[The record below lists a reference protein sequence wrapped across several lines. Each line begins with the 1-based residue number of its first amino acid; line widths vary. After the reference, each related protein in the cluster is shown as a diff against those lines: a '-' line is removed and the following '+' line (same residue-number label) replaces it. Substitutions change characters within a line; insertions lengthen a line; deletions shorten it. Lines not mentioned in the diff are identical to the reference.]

1 VKKWK
6 QIDDCNEKPACNSRR
21 EQMVTLPTIIQ
32 PSPEVPHGGFQFEL
46 HPHVSDPAGYRV
58 VFVILLDGDLVMS
71 PEHLGVALMTSV
83 LRRGGFT
90 VRIVEV
96 KTNEHQQAL
105 EQLKAYDP
113 KLVCF
118 TLMSLNVES
127 CKSFC
132 AMLKQE
138 MPQVIVACG
147 GPAGTYAG
155 DQVLAHIP
163 EIDVVAVGEGEPTI
177 WQLLQHLYL
186 GEPLD
191 SCAGIVFRKPDGT
204 IQKTPL
210 RSLMHN
216 LDTLPFPARDQFEQH
231 GRDLEYMRISTSR
244 GCVARCTFCSAPNVS
259 NMIQKGKAWRG
270 RSVESVLQELKE
282 LVGRYNYRTFDFIDS
297 TFEDPD
303 GGKLGKGR
311 IRKIA
316 EGILNAKLNIYYNC
330 CMRAENWKD
339 DDNELLDLLFRSGL
353 EKVNVGIESGTA
365 EELDLWDKRA
375 TVEDNVRIIR
385 LLREHGIYL
394 AMGFIQ
400 FHPYSTVDTLRAN
413 ALFLKNHNGHNLR
426 RLTERL
432 EIYPG
437 TVIVPKLDKDG
448 LLEDDYKTTLHHFAY
463 RFKDER
469 VAKLAKHFASLY
481 NNEDF
486 HQNGVIT
493 EQSSVYKFETFN
505 VVLETYIS
513 RTRRAFGHIDAV
525 QDELHAFRSRVLEI
539 RRELA
544 DFNYN
549 FFMSN
554 LEAVLEDRLTPED
567 RLKDLR
573 EIESI
578 FPAKMEE
585 IRVMQLRMGKKLN
598 RQGVDLSQI
607 ASTIVAP
614 DGNGAPRTYTG
625 AAPCW

>member
-1 VKKWK
+1 
-6 QIDDCNEKPACNSRR
+6 
-21 EQMVTLPTIIQ
+21 MVTLPVVIA
-32 PSPEVPHGGFQFEL
+32 PSAPVPNGDFKFEL
-46 HPHVSDPAGYRV
+46 HPQVTDPAGYRV
-58 VFVILLDGDLVMS
+58 AFVVLLDGDLVMS

-90 VRIVEV
+90 VRIFEI
-96 KTNEHQQAL
+96 KTHQHKNAL
-105 EQLKAYDP
+105 RQLKAYGP

-132 AMLKQE
+132 TLLKKE
-138 MPQVIVACG
+138 LPDAVIACG

-163 EIDVVAVGEGEPTI
+163 EIDVVAVGEGEPTV
-177 WQLLQHLYL
+177 WDLVQRLYL

-191 SCAGIVFRKPDGT
+191 SCAGIVYRKSDGT
-204 IQKTPL
+204 VHRAPL
-210 RSLMHN
+210 RALMHN
-216 LDTLPFPARDQFEQH
+216 LDALPFPARDQFEQN
-231 GRDLEYMRISTSR
+231 GNDLEYMRISTSR

-270 RSVESVLQELKE
+270 RSVESVLEELKE
-282 LVGRYNYRTFDFIDS
+282 LVGRYNYRTYDFIDS

-303 GGKLGKGR
+303 GGKLGKTR
-311 IRKIA
+311 VRKIA
-316 EGILNAKLNIYYNC
+316 QGILDAKLNIYYNC
-330 CMRAENWKD
+330 CMRAENWSD

-400 FHPYSTVDTLRAN
+400 FHPYSTVDTLRSN

-437 TVIVPKLDKDG
+437 TVIVSKLEKDG
-448 LLEDDYKTTLHHFAY
+448 LLEDEYKTTLHHFAY
-463 RFKDER
+463 GFKDER
-469 VAKLAKHFASLY
+469 VALLAKHFASLY

-486 HQNGVIT
+486 HEHGVIT

-513 RTRRAFGHIDAV
+513 RTRRAFGHIAAV
-525 QDELHAFRSRVLEI
+525 EEELRAFRSRVLEI

-554 LEAVLEDRLTPED
+554 LEAVLADKLSPQDRM
-567 RLKDLR
+567 KDLR

-578 FPAKMEE
+578 FPAKMNE

-598 RQGVDLSQI
+598 RWGIDLSQI
-607 ASTIVAP
+607 ASSIQVP
-614 DGNGAPRTYTG
+614 DTSGAPRTYTG
-625 AAPCW
+625 GAPCW

>member
-1 VKKWK
+1 
-6 QIDDCNEKPACNSRR
+6 
-21 EQMVTLPTIIQ
+21 MVTLPAVIA
-32 PSPEVPHGGFQFEL
+32 PSAPVPNGDFKFEL
-46 HPHVSDPAGYRV
+46 HPQVTDPAGYRV
-58 VFVILLDGDLVMS
+58 AFVILLDGDLVMS

-90 VRIVEV
+90 VRIFEI
-96 KTNEHQQAL
+96 KTTDHENAI

-132 AMLKQE
+132 TLLKKE
-138 MPQVIVACG
+138 LPAVVIACG

-155 DQVLAHIP
+155 DQVLGQIP
-163 EIDVVAVGEGEPTI
+163 EIDVVAVGEGEPTV
-177 WQLLQHLYL
+177 WELVQRLYL
-186 GEPLD
+186 GEALD
-191 SCAGIVFRKPDGT
+191 SCTGIVYRKPDGA
-204 IQKTPL
+204 IHRTPL
-210 RSLMHN
+210 RALMHN
-216 LDTLPFPARDQFEQH
+216 LDALPFPARDQFEQN
-231 GRDLEYMRISTSR
+231 GNDLEYMRISTSR

-270 RSVESVLQELKE
+270 RSVESVLEELKE
-282 LVGRYNYRTFDFIDS
+282 LVSRYNYRTFDFIDS

-303 GGKLGKGR
+303 GGKLGKTR
-311 IRKIA
+311 IRRIA
-316 EGILNAKLNIYYNC
+316 QGILDAKLNIYYNC
-330 CMRAENWKD
+330 CMRAENWSD

-353 EKVNVGIESGTA
+353 EKVNVGIESGTQ

-437 TVIVPKLDKDG
+437 TVIVSKLEKDG
-448 LLEDDYKTTLHHFAY
+448 LLDEEYKTTLHHFAY

-469 VAKLAKHFASLY
+469 VALLARHFASLY
-481 NNEDF
+481 NNEHF
-486 HQNGVIT
+486 HEHGVIT
-493 EQSSVYKFETFN
+493 EQSSVYRFETFN

-513 RTRRAFGHIDAV
+513 RTRRAFGHIPLMEE
-525 QDELHAFRSRVLEI
+525 ELHTFRSRVLEI

-554 LEAVLEDRLTPED
+554 LEAVLEDNLTPED
-567 RLKDLR
+567 RMKHIR

-578 FPAKMEE
+578 FPARMNE
-585 IRVMQLRMGKKLN
+585 IRVMQLRMGKRLN
-598 RQGVDLSQI
+598 RWGIDLNQI
-607 ASTIVAP
+607 ASSIQVP
-614 DGNGAPRTYTG
+614 DTNGAPRTYTG
-625 AAPCW
+625 GAPCW

>member
-1 VKKWK
+1 
-6 QIDDCNEKPACNSRR
+6 
-21 EQMVTLPTIIQ
+21 MVTLPNIIQ
-32 PSPEVPHGGFQFEL
+32 PSPAALPGDFQFKL
-46 HPHVSDPAGYRV
+46 HPNVIKPAGYRV
-58 VFVILLDGDLVMS
+58 TFVILLDGDLVMS

-90 VRIVEV
+90 ARILEI
-96 KTNEHQQAL
+96 KTNEHQQGL
-105 EQLKAYDP
+105 EQLKEQDP
-113 KLVCF
+113 HLVCF

-127 CKSFC
+127 CKGFC
-132 AMLKQE
+132 TMLRQE
-138 MPQVIVACG
+138 LPHVVIACG

-155 DQVLAHIP
+155 DQILAHIP
-163 EIDVVAVGEGEPTI
+163 QIDVVAVGEGEPTI
-177 WQLLQHLYL
+177 WELVQRLYT

-191 SCAGIVFRKPDGT
+191 SCTGIILRNPDGT
-204 IQKTPL
+204 IQKTPV
-210 RSLMHN
+210 RPLMHN
-216 LDTLPFPARDQFEQH
+216 LDALPFPARDQFEQH
-231 GRDLEYMRISTSR
+231 GHDLEYMRISTSR

-270 RSVESVLQELKE
+270 RSVESVLEELTE
-282 LVGRYNYRTFDFIDS
+282 LVFKYNYRTFDFIDS

-316 EGILNAKLNIYYNC
+316 QGILDAKLNIYYNC

-339 DDNELLDLLFRSGL
+339 EDNELLDLLFRSGL

-365 EELDLWDKRA
+365 EELGLWDKRA
-375 TVEDNVRIIR
+375 KVEDNVRIIR

-400 FHPYSTVDTLRAN
+400 FHPYSSVDTLRAN

-437 TVIVPKLDKDG
+437 TVIVSKLDKDG

-486 HQNGVIT
+486 HENGVIT

-513 RTRRAFGHIDAV
+513 RTRRAFGHI
-525 QDELHAFRSRVLEI
+525 QELRDELHAFRTRVLEI
-539 RRELA
+539 RRELS

-549 FFMSN
+549 FFMRN
-554 LEAVLEDRLTPED
+554 LEAVLEDRLAPESRKRD
-567 RLKDLR
+567 IR
-573 EIESI
+573 EIELI
-578 FPAKMEE
+578 FPARMDE
-585 IRVMQLRMGKKLN
+585 IRLMQLRMGKKLS
-598 RQGVDLSQI
+598 RRGIDLSQI
-607 ASTIVAP
+607 ASTIPVVE
-614 DGNGAPRTYTG
+614 GNGAPRTYTG
-625 AAPCW
+625 SAPCW